1 MLKKKVEEI
10 LVNQIEKEAYSSNLY
25 LAMAVW
31 ADTNGYEGTANW
43 LYAQAEEER
52 LHMMK
57 FIKYVNERGGKAIIP
72 SIEQPPSDYKDI
84 KAVFAKVYEHEQY
97 VTELISGI
105 VGVCLDEKDFTT
117 HNWIQ
122 WFVTEQ
128 IEEEA
133 SVAAINDKLKLL
145 GDHNLYMF
153 DRDIMGMRG
162 QVPASAE

>member
-1 MLKKKVEEI
+1 MLNKRVEEV

-31 ADTNGYEGTANW
+31 ADTNGLDGISQW

-57 FIKYVNERGGKAIIP
+57 FIKYVNERGGKAVI
-72 SIEQPPSDYKDI
+72 SAIEQPPAEYTGVKH
-84 KAVFAKVYEHEQY
+84 VFAQVLEHEQY
-97 VTELISGI
+97 VTELINTI
-105 VGVCLDEKDFTT
+105 VGVCLEEKDFTT

-133 SVAAINDKLKLL
+133 SVQSINDKLRLV

-153 DRDIMGMRG
+153 DRDIMAMRKSMA
-162 QVPASAE
+162 ASAE